1 MNGNSETRCRNGHP
15 IPGDP
20 TEPTFCTVC
29 GAAVLTTCPAGHL
42 VRAAGFCGV
51 CGLALDQEEPLATV
65 VGRGPVRARAALPW
79 SPGPAPRPGGPGGR
93 GPGGAG
99 RPGAAG
105 PDQDRSARVLLAVV
119 SAVGIVALLA
129 GLGFYFK
136 IFPTGSDPVAPPASV
151 ATAGPGTPASEPES
165 SGPASPDAG
174 PAEAAA
180 VDALLDESAGD
191 RTAAGA
197 AVRQIAGCGDL
208 TGAQQDLLRVED
220 DRRSQ
225 ASRLDQLDL
234 SDLPDGAR
242 IGSVLQEA
250 WLASAQADHDYALW
264 ADEAGAAGCPAGGP
278 APLTASYRDGQAVDR
293 SATLD
298 KTAFVGL
305 WNPVAADHGLAQRS
319 AEGI

>member
-1 MNGNSETRCRNGHP
+1 MNGNGETRCRNGHP

-20 TEPTFCTVC
+20 TGPTFCTVC
-29 GAAVLTTCPAGHL
+29 GAAVLTTCPAGHV

-51 CGLALDQEEPLATV
+51 CGLALGPAEPPATV

-79 SPGPAPRPGGPGGR
+79 SPGPAVRGGGPGGR

-99 RPGAAG
+99 SPGTAG
-105 PDQDRSARVLLAVV
+105 TGRDRSARVLLAVV

-151 ATAGPGTPASEPES
+151 ATAGPGTPASEP
-165 SGPASPDAG
+165 ASPDAG

-180 VDALLDESAGD
+180 LDALLDESAGD

-197 AVRQIAGCGDL
+197 AVRRIAGCDDL

-220 DRRSQ
+220 DRRSL
-225 ASRLDQLDL
+225 ASRLDGLDL

-242 IGSVLQEA
+242 IGSDLREA

-264 ADEAGAAGCPAGGP
+264 ADEASAAGCPAGGP

-305 WNPVAADHGLAQRS
+305 WNPVATDHGLTQRS